1 MKSLIATVAL
11 VIGLGA
17 SVMAQGG
24 GNEGPTT
31 HFTIGVLEQ
40 MGKLELARI
49 YVTQCSKLNM
59 LLPYI
64 PFNQKGDAV
73 SLAGMGIPDTK
84 DNNEFIKKL
93 DSSGGSYN
101 ETLDGTLN
109 IIVPYAD
116 KADIIKSILFLQ
128 STIERIESGL

>member
-1 MKSLIATVAL
+1 MKAIIASIAL
-11 VIGLGA
+11 VFGLSF
-17 SVMAQGG
+17 SVMAQG
-24 GNEGPTT
+24 EGPTT
-31 HFTIGVLEQ
+31 HFTIGVLDQ

-84 DNNEFIKKL
+84 DNNGFIKQL
-93 DSSGGSYN
+93 DSSSGTYN
-101 ETLDGTLN
+101 ETLDQTLN
-109 IIVPYAD
+109 IIIPYAD

-128 STIERIESGL
+128 STIEHIEAGL

>member
-1 MKSLIATVAL
+1 MKAFIGTLILAL
-11 VIGLGA
+11 GLTIN
-17 SVMAQGG
+17 AQAQPT
-24 GNEGPTT
+24 EGPTT
-31 HFTIGVLEQ
+31 HFTVGILEQ

-49 YVTQCSKLNM
+49 YVTQCGKLNM

-84 DNNEFIKKL
+84 DNNGFIKHL
-93 DSSGGSYN
+93 DSSSGSHN
-101 ETLDGTLN
+101 ETLEQTLT

-116 KADIIKSILFLQ
+116 KEDIIKSILFLQ
-128 STIERIESGL
+128 STIERIEAGL